1 MRRGGEG
8 DKLDGTKLEAKGRNR
23 RGEEVRGERAR
34 RGGGLFRRLC
44 RGGGLTLMISQ
55 YLCQRDLS
63 QQVEGNMS
71 ASEAAIRE
79 YPAATHAACLASDP
93 RCLSRH
99 THTHGSTS
107 TQEKA
112 PLYQVITNHPSL
124 THAVF
129 ICYN

>member
-34 RGGGLFRRLC
+34 RPVQTAMSGGGANTNDLSVSLSAGPVSAGGGKHVSERGGNQGVPGSYARRLSGI
-44 RGGGLTLMISQ
+44 RST
-55 YLCQRDLS
+55 LS
-63 QQVEGNMS
+63 QQ
-71 ASEAAIRE
+71 
-79 YPAATHAACLASDP
+79 T
-93 RCLSRH
+93 H